1 MTDWLDI
8 FSGAAGVFV
17 GALVIFA
24 LIRGKQ

>member
-8 FSGAAGVFV
+8 FSGAAGAFV

-24 LIRGKQ
+24 LMRGNK